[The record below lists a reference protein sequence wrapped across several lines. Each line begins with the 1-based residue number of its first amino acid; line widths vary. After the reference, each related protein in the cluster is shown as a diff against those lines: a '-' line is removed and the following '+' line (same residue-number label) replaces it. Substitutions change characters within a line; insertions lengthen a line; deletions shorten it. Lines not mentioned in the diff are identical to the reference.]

1 MRARFAS
8 DCEQARGTSVFTAM
22 RCLQDIRNSG
32 CAPGIGRSMH
42 YMQYNKTLGAIIA
55 GLHTHLGSY
64 GKGQYQMAHQVIVSL
79 RDAGIGANEHR
90 FLH

>member
-1 MRARFAS
+1 
-8 DCEQARGTSVFTAM
+8 
-22 RCLQDIRNSG
+22 
-32 CAPGIGRSMH
+32 MH